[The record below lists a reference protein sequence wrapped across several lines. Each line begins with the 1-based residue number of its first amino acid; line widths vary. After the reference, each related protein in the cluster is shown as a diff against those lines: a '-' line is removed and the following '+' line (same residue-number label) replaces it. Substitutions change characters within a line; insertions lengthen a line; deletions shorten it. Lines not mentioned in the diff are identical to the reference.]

1 MIKWLGGGVM
11 MNRVSLSGIY
21 SVTEWITRF
30 VYINLLWIGFSL
42 IGLIILGFF
51 PATVSMF
58 TVIRKWLMGETEIPI
73 FQTFF
78 STFKKEFVKSN
89 LLGLIVIII
98 GGLIVLDLVYMRNN
112 GSSFTKAIHIP
123 LYMFI
128 FTFALTSFYLFPVYV
143 HYDLKLFQVIKNSFF
158 IMLLNPITNLIMLIS
173 LVTIFFV
180 IKAISGIGF
189 FFGGSISATVIMS
202 ACFMAFKK
210 LDQKSKTSD

>member
-1 MIKWLGGGVM
+1 M

-30 VYINLLWIGFSL
+30 VYLNLLWIGFSL
-42 IGLIILGFF
+42 VGLIILGFF

-58 TVIRKWLMGETEIPI
+58 TVIRKWVMGETEIPI

-89 LLGLIVIII
+89 LLGLIVILV
-98 GGLIVLDLVYMRNN
+98 GGLIVLDLFFMKNN

-128 FTFALTSFYLFPVYV
+128 FIFVLTSFYLFPVYV
-143 HYDLKLFQVIKNSFF
+143 HYDLKLLQVIKNSFF

-180 IKAISGIGF
+180 IKAVSGIGF
-189 FFGGSISATVIMS
+189 FFGGSVTATILMS
-202 ACFMAFKK
+202 ASYAKFKK
-210 LDQKSKTSD
+210 LDTKNKKIDL